1 MEPPTI
7 HSPTLEPGDSEVE
20 QDTATKG
27 MRRTDSL
34 RQTQV
39 PYGSTCSVTGAN
51 HANLLR
57 FGIHVCPRC
66 DSQISGG
73 STEGDEEADSEVPEN
88 ETRKDL
94 GAFQPGSSVFKP
106 GQSDISWEIL
116 DQLKQ
121 ITKDFSFIA
130 GKWRTDSKAS
140 KQEVSGTPE
149 DNRRQPTGAPEDKGR
164 IDMDSDARKLDSS
177 STNDPMEAI
186 KNDDDFHTKETQPSG
201 IDHRIVFEDSGRNWL
216 HTQPWYGPFDLETA
230 RGGVEFRGEDA
241 IAQVLT
247 KLRTDH
253 QRDEKRSEDERQR
266 IAQAGFFRN
275 IRVDFTCLTQNIVIF
290 SKQIIASLRRLVKY
304 YPSVMLEG
312 EVILLRAPY
321 SVLFHHM
328 AALEEYKE
336 TLSDGPQNL
345 ASTTEAQEEQLSDIQ
360 REITINHLGQLLEF
374 TKTNMFNHQVEAERL
389 RQTQDPPLCTFNM
402 MWMLYTPG
410 TTVYVRSETGKL
422 SAYILETVDTH
433 HGGEPN
439 VFNRPHYHTVSL
451 WCLSFDGFYVRRAK
465 SLVTIGSFDGERP
478 IMDLKII
485 PASFVD
491 AEDGGK
497 ERQSL
502 IQRGRKW
509 YRMLV
514 GAQQWHYTGQ
524 TLDKN
529 MLDSR
534 VVIDIGSYFRETDP
548 EGNDLQECDSNS
560 SVISPPV
567 MDGFD
572 FRMKD
577 TGIGHAICPCET
589 CRGKRPHPPKGFPW
603 ADYDLIDPEADD
615 LQLPESYPDRDHR
628 FLLCSGILMGFALR
642 SRTWGEFNI
651 TQHETPTPCA
661 PSDIVAERLDVEL
674 CKPAN
679 VNVKAI
685 DTLVM
690 PDDRKRMIKA
700 IVQKHTSPASASA
713 MPNTSTWGADFI
725 QTKGEGQLF
734 LLHGGPGV
742 GKTYLTECIAELINR
757 PLLSLTC
764 ADFGIDEESM
774 EERLS
779 KWFKLAEH
787 WGAVMLLDEAD
798 VWLERRMIS
807 DLKRN
812 TLVAVFL
819 RCLEYY
825 RGILF
830 LTSNR
835 VGTFDDAFI
844 SRIHVVIYYEDLGEP
859 ERKQIWKQFFDK
871 LERER
876 KDSIIVESR
885 AKHFVLN
892 DTEIRKI
899 PWNGREIRNGTCS
912 YHNRLP
918 LFDEFY
924 FEGGQ
929 EESDKII
936 LDKVDFEQVC
946 QMSLDFKEYLTKV
959 HLGDDE
965 KDRAMRERA
974 RA

>member
-1 MEPPTI
+1 
-7 HSPTLEPGDSEVE
+7 
-20 QDTATKG
+20 
-27 MRRTDSL
+27 
-34 RQTQV
+34 
-39 PYGSTCSVTGAN
+39 
-51 HANLLR
+51 
-57 FGIHVCPRC
+57 
-66 DSQISGG
+66 
-73 STEGDEEADSEVPEN
+73 
-88 ETRKDL
+88 
-94 GAFQPGSSVFKP
+94 
-106 GQSDISWEIL
+106 
-116 DQLKQ
+116 
-121 ITKDFSFIA
+121 
-130 GKWRTDSKAS
+130 
-140 KQEVSGTPE
+140 
-149 DNRRQPTGAPEDKGR
+149 
-164 IDMDSDARKLDSS
+164 
-177 STNDPMEAI
+177 
-186 KNDDDFHTKETQPSG
+186 
-201 IDHRIVFEDSGRNWL
+201 
-216 HTQPWYGPFDLETA
+216 
-230 RGGVEFRGEDA
+230 
-241 IAQVLT
+241 
-247 KLRTDH
+247 
-253 QRDEKRSEDERQR
+253 
-266 IAQAGFFRN
+266 
-275 IRVDFTCLTQNIVIF
+275 
-290 SKQIIASLRRLVKY
+290 
-304 YPSVMLEG
+304 
-312 EVILLRAPY
+312 
-321 SVLFHHM
+321 
-328 AALEEYKE
+328 
-336 TLSDGPQNL
+336 
-345 ASTTEAQEEQLSDIQ
+345 
-360 REITINHLGQLLEF
+360 
-374 TKTNMFNHQVEAERL
+374 
-389 RQTQDPPLCTFNM
+389 
-402 MWMLYTPG
+402 
-410 TTVYVRSETGKL
+410 
-422 SAYILETVDTH
+422 
-433 HGGEPN
+433 
-439 VFNRPHYHTVSL
+439 
-451 WCLSFDGFYVRRAK
+451 
-465 SLVTIGSFDGERP
+465 
-478 IMDLKII
+478 
-485 PASFVD
+485 
-491 AEDGGK
+491 
-497 ERQSL
+497 
-502 IQRGRKW
+502 
-509 YRMLV
+509 
-514 GAQQWHYTGQ
+514 
-524 TLDKN
+524 
-529 MLDSR
+529 
-534 VVIDIGSYFRETDP
+534 
-548 EGNDLQECDSNS
+548 
-560 SVISPPV
+560 

-577 TGIGHAICPCET
+577 MGIGHAICPCET

-615 LQLPESYPDRDHR
+615 LLLPESYPDRDHR

-642 SRTWGEFNI
+642 SRMW
-651 TQHETPTPCA
+651 
-661 PSDIVAERLDVEL
+661 ERLDVEL

-700 IVQKHTSPASASA
+700 IVQKHTSPAQKEKDNSSSS
-713 MPNTSTWGADFI
+713 MEDQVSERPI
-725 QTKGEGQLF
+725 
-734 LLHGGPGV
+734 LLA
-742 GKTYLTECIAELINR
+742 KCIAELINR

-899 PWNGREIRNGTCS
+899 PWNGREIRNAFQTAVS
-912 YHNRLP
+912 LAEYR
-918 LFDEFY
+918 FY